1 MKSVQIPEDLFCD
14 LYLYHVIGIDEPG
27 ARIKAALEQKMEA
40 LKRHDLYTKYRTSEN
55 EAHREE
61 ARQQYLDSAEI
72 LRNFRW

>member
-14 LYLYHVIGIDEPG
+14 LFLYHVIGIDEPG

-61 ARQQYLDSAEI
+61 ARQQYLDLSLI
-72 LRNFRW
+72 HI

>member
-14 LYLYHVIGIDEPG
+14 LFLYHVIGIDEPG
-27 ARIKAALEQKMEA
+27 ARIKTALEQKMEA
-40 LKRHDLYTKYRTSEN
+40 LKRQALSTQYRTSET

-61 ARQQYLDSAEI
+61 ARQQYLDSAGI

>member
-14 LYLYHVIGIDEPG
+14 LFLYHVIGIDEPG
-27 ARIKAALEQKMEA
+27 ARIKTALEQKMGA
-40 LKRHDLYTKYRTSEN
+40 LKRHYLYTKYKTSQN

-61 ARQQYLDSAEI
+61 ARQQYLDSVGI